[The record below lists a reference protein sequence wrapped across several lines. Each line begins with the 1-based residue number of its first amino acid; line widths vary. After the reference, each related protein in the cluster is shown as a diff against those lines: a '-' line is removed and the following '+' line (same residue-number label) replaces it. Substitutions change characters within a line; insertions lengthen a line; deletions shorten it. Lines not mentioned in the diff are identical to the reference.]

1 MHCTIKK
8 LKRRMSIFLDCSR
21 TESTMAMKRPLC
33 DFEAVSPFLQRGSVF
48 PRLQISFV
56 VFHLNNKFPEGADR
70 TSAADPVTPTPQI
83 NLLHLLN
90 SSSIQVISRRSCVT
104 SGSSQEMETKITEV
118 QPITLRWLG
127 VFGGAV
133 GG

>member
-8 LKRRMSIFLDCSR
+8 LERRMSIFLDCSR
-21 TESTMAMKRPLC
+21 TESTLAVKRPLC
-33 DFEAVSPFLQRGSVF
+33 DFEAISPFLQRGSVF

-56 VFHLNNKFPEGADR
+56 GFHLNKNKFPEGADR

-83 NLLHLLN
+83 NLLHLFN
-90 SSSIQVISRRSCVT
+90 SSSIPVISRSCVT

-118 QPITLRWLG
+118 QPITLPWLG